1 MPSCTSS
8 RTDCPLGRSKA
19 VIALTITSFAEK
31 GNLLLTLSYLMISL
45 HGIILI
51 LIIQAKTAPIAP
63 SILSSILPTW
73 KQLFAS
79 ILIIAKSVRKLRLPA
94 NDMVIYLNLISF
106 VIPEKLFKLIFLDHG
121 RSRILLNT
129 LITPRVYP

>member
-1 MPSCTSS
+1 MPSCTNN

-19 VIALTITSFAEK
+19 VIALTITSFVEK
-31 GNLLLTLSYLMISL
+31 EKSLLTLTYLMISL
-45 HGIILI
+45 HGSILI
-51 LIIQAKTAPIAP
+51 LIM
-63 SILSSILPTW
+63 SSILPTW

-79 ILIIAKSVRKLRLPA
+79 ILIIAKSVRKLRFPP
-94 NDMVIYLNLISF
+94 NNMVIYLNLISF
-106 VIPEKLFKLIFLDHG
+106 VIPEKLFKLIYLDHG